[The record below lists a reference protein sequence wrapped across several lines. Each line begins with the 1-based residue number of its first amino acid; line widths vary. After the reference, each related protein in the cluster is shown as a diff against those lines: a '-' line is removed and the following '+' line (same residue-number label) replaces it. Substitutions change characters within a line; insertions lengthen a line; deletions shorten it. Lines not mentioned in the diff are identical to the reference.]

1 MPATVDWTQLAA
13 STGLILVLLAMSA
26 AFSASE
32 AVLFSLS
39 RVQLERAA
47 ASASVLRRRA
57 AQLMARPKSTLLTIL
72 IANTA
77 VNVALFAEAYVLFSR
92 LGYRLGAWAVPLAG
106 VASVLL
112 VVVVGEVVPK
122 VLGVSVADRLAPLS
136 AVVVHTVGFVARPLG
151 RIIDLVLAEPFVR
164 IVLGPERSR
173 SAADLSADELKTLL
187 AMSRQGGT
195 LRPLEDTFLRPIVDL
210 SSMRVVDVMV
220 PRVAMKAYDVRASSE
235 GLRALMRESRHKKI
249 PVYDGSLDNM
259 VGLVYAK
266 VLFLNPGKT
275 LRELVVPVRFVPA
288 LITCEQLLIHFRST
302 RSQVAIVVDEYGG
315 VAGLVTLE
323 DVIEQI
329 VGELHDP
336 EEQPAEPEIQALPE
350 GGYEISGQLSVQ
362 YWIEAFGLPQ
372 RVERVA
378 TVGGLVMAQLGRP
391 AVVGDRVQFGN
402 VELQVVRVRSRR
414 IERLHLRLRP
424 AAGEPEGGAA

>member
-1 MPATVDWTQLAA
+1 MLGAIDWTQLAA
-13 STGLILVLLAMSA
+13 SVGLILVLLVLSA
-26 AFSASE
+26 VFSASE

-47 ASASVLRRRA
+47 ASPSMLRRRA

-72 IANTA
+72 ITNTA
-77 VNVALFAEAYVLFSR
+77 VNVALFAEAYVLFN
-92 LGYRLGAWAVPLAG
+92 RLGANLGPWAVPLAG

-122 VLGVSVADRLAPLS
+122 VLGVSLADRVAPLS
-136 AVVVHTVGFVARPLG
+136 AAVVHVVGFVARPIG
-151 RIIDLVLAEPFVR
+151 RVIDLVLAEPFVR

-173 SAADLSADELKTLL
+173 DGADLSADELKTLL
-187 AMSRQGGT
+187 AMSRQRGT

-210 SSMRVVDVMV
+210 SSTRVADVMV
-220 PRVAMKAYDVRASSE
+220 PRVAMKVYDISASAE
-235 GLRALMRESRHKKI
+235 GLRTLMRESRHKKI
-249 PVYDGSLDNM
+249 PVYDGNLDNI

-288 LITCEQLLIHFRST
+288 VITCEQLLIHFRST
-302 RSQVAIVVDEYGG
+302 RSQVALAVDEYGG

-336 EEQPAEPEIQALPE
+336 EEQPAEPDIQALAE
-350 GGYEISGQLSVQ
+350 GGYDISGQLSVQ

-391 AVVGDRVQFGN
+391 AVVGDVVRFGN
-402 VELQVVRVRSRR
+402 VELRVVRVRGRR
-414 IERLHLRLRP
+414 IERLHLQLRN
-424 AAGEPEGGAA
+424 AADGTDGGAA

>member
-249 PVYDGSLDNM
+249 PVYDGSLDNI

>member
-424 AAGEPEGGAA
+424 AAGEPEGGAT